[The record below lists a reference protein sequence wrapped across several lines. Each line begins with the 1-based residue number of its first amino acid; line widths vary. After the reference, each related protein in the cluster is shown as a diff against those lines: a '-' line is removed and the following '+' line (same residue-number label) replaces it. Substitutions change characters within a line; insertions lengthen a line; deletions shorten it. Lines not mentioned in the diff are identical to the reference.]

1 MTRRD
6 EEAGRV
12 SYGIEPSGYRL
23 PGAAR
28 VGRIRLQVADLARS
42 LEWYVGVLGM
52 RVQGRTGRSAILGA
66 PGGHEPGPD
75 DQRPGDHSPGNHSPD
90 DHSAGDGDHSPG
102 DHSPGDHG
110 PGDHVPGDHGP
121 GDHVPGDHGPG
132 DLAMADRPPFLELRE
147 RPGASPVPRGGR
159 LGLYHYAILLQ
170 DRAALGRFASHLSRL
185 GVRAG
190 AADHRV
196 SEALYLQ
203 DPDGLGIEVYA
214 DRPRTEW
221 RHEAGQLVMATDPLD
236 LRGVMDAAGG
246 EPWTGMPAGTVIG
259 HVHLHVGDLARA
271 EAFYHEALGLDKVV
285 WSYPGALF
293 LSAGGYHHHLG
304 VNTWA
309 AGAGPA
315 GENEARLLDWEIV
328 LPTASDVRAAAASL
342 GSAGHDVA
350 ETREGSLV
358 PDPWGTVLRI
368 TAAST

>member
-1 MTRRD
+1 MTGR
-6 EEAGRV
+6 EEGAGRG

-28 VGRIRLQVADLARS
+28 VGRIRLQVANLERS

-52 RVQGRTGRSAILGA
+52 RVRGRTGGSAMLGA
-66 PGGHEPGPD
+66 PGGDGPGPD
-75 DQRPGDHSPGNHSPD
+75 DHGPGGNSPGEHSP
-90 DHSAGDGDHSPG
+90 GDHSPG
-102 DHSPGDHG
+102 DHSPGDHR
-110 PGDHVPGDHGP
+110 PGDP
-121 GDHVPGDHGPG
+121 
-132 DLAMADRPPFLELRE
+132 AMADRLPFLELRE
-147 RPGASPVPRGGR
+147 RPGALPVPRGGR
-159 LGLYHYAILLQ
+159 LGLYHYAILLP

-214 DRPRTEW
+214 DRPRTGW

-236 LRGVMDAAGG
+236 MRGVMDEAGG
-246 EPWTGMPAGTVIG
+246 EPWTGMPSGTVIG

-309 AGAGPA
+309 AGAEPA

-328 LPTASDVRAAAASL
+328 LPTAADVRAAGASL
-342 GSAGHDVA
+342 ASAGYDVA
-350 ETREGSLV
+350 EIRKGSLV

-368 TAAST
+368 TAASR

>member
-1 MTRRD
+1 VTGRG
-6 EEAGRV
+6 EEAGRA
-12 SYGIEPSGYRL
+12 SYGMEPPGYRL
-23 PGAAR
+23 PGTAR
-28 VGRIRLQVADLARS
+28 IGRIRLQVADLERS

-52 RVQGRTGRSAILGA
+52 RVHGRAGGSAMLGA
-66 PGGHEPGPD
+66 PGWDGPGRGEPNPSEPNPSD
-75 DQRPGDHSPGNHSPD
+75 YSPSDHSPSHR
-90 DHSAGDGDHSPG
+90 A
-102 DHSPGDHG
+102 
-110 PGDHVPGDHGP
+110 
-121 GDHVPGDHGPG
+121 
-132 DLAMADRPPFLELRE
+132 LADRLPFLELRE
-147 RPGASPVPRGGR
+147 RSGASPVSRGGR
-159 LGLYHYAILLQ
+159 PGLYHYAILLP
-170 DRAALGRFASHLSRL
+170 DRAALGRFASHLARL

-190 AADHRV
+190 GADHRV

-236 LRGVMDAAGG
+236 LRGVTAAAAGK
-246 EPWTGMPAGTVIG
+246 PWTGMPPGTVIG

-309 AGAGPA
+309 AGAEPT

-328 LPTASDVRAAAASL
+328 LPTAADVRAAAVSL
-342 GSAGHDVA
+342 ESAGYDVA
-350 ETREGSLV
+350 ETPKGTLV

-368 TAAST
+368 TATSEGSADGLRPAPG